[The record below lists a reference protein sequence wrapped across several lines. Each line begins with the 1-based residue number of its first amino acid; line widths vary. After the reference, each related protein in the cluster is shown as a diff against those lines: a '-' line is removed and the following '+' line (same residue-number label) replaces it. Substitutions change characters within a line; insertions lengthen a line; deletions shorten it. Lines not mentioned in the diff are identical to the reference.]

1 MYNVHFTP
9 PQTEGVCDRCGHEL
23 TQRKDDAPDTVRRR
37 LEVYR
42 EQTAPLIDWYDRSRA
57 EQRVIEADRDVDAI
71 YADFRAAVGLDR

>member
-1 MYNVHFTP
+1 M
-9 PQTEGVCDRCGHEL
+9 